1 GGVRRRSRG
10 RGLKVTHVATGGQ
23 RECRAQQRRRSPR
36 AATRPLPS
44 RTLCHR
50 CHSYVSRALVPAQQF
65 DLPHPERLY
74 PRPAMRLDPATDTNS
89 TTFKR
94 LQHDPGG
101 FECRQPM
108 LWNSHSK
115 VPCPVPSEIQVSR
128 CPCLPN
134 GQNLAL
140 DHSKPPNP

>member
-1 GGVRRRSRG
+1 MLAFDRRSLRHRACRLGGARRRRRG
-10 RGLKVTHVATGGQ
+10 CGLKVAHVATGGE

-36 AATRPLPS
+36 AAVRPLPS

-74 PRPAMRLDPATDTNS
+74 PRPAMRLDPATDPNS

-101 FECRQPM
+101 FKRRQPCFGIVTA
-108 LWNSHSK
+108 K
-115 VPCPVPSEIQVSR
+115 SR
-128 CPCLPN
+128 VQFRP
-134 GQNLAL
+134 
-140 DHSKPPNP
+140 KFR